1 MASPNDID
9 ESRLKE
15 LQISFSNCELDD
27 EGEGEVDAPDFTSS
41 GIAEHKDDKLT
52 QSQLLKRMLEAEER
66 DNRMQRRHETETP
79 QQSEAPGLNDARLFS
94 SVN

>member
-52 QSQLLKRMLEAEER
+52 QS
-66 DNRMQRRHETETP
+66 
-79 QQSEAPGLNDARLFS
+79 
-94 SVN
+94 

>member
-27 EGEGEVDAPDFTSS
+27 EGEGEVDVPDFTSS

-52 QSQLLKRMLEAEER
+52 
-66 DNRMQRRHETETP
+66 
-79 QQSEAPGLNDARLFS
+79 
-94 SVN
+94 